1 MFLFIGEKEVVDNF
15 LYFYIITTSTVG
27 YGDYS
32 PSSDIGKMVTMLWLV
47 PGGILIFTAIL
58 GRIVE
63 TIQKGFYIMKN
74 GMHFFD
80 TVQGHIVIV
89 GYQPST
95 LKQLMKQTDEIF
107 ASKEKVVVTTSP
119 KCEHTTWVKA
129 DSYSDVDAYERANVE
144 EADRIVIML
153 DEDSEAISAMMTIRA
168 MLPDKQTP
176 KIIAYIHEPDNARII
191 RANFPDVNVVVSN
204 KVNYISRSMV
214 DPGISELFETLT
226 SSVDGHTLYKCVVG
240 KNMVGKCSL
249 ELENEYNISVIAY
262 IPHGETNFKFTNS
275 SESDKFIEDDVIYYI
290 GEKRIG

>member
-80 TVQGHIVIV
+80 NVQGHIVIV
-89 GYQPST
+89 GYKPST
-95 LKQLMKQTDEIF
+95 FKQLLKQTNETF
-107 ASKEKVVVTTSP
+107 SSKEKVVVTTRP
-119 KCEHTTWVKA
+119 NCEHTTWVKA
-129 DSYSDVDAYERANVE
+129 DSYSDTDAYDRANVE

-153 DEDSEAISAMMTIRA
+153 DEDSEAISAIMTIRS
-168 MLPDKQTP
+168 
-176 KIIAYIHEPDNARII
+176 IIGHEHKSNVVVYIHEPDNARII

-214 DPGISELFETLT
+214 DPGISELFEALT
-226 SSVDGHTLYKCVVG
+226 SSVDGHTLYKCVVDE
-240 KNMVGKCSL
+240 NMVGKCPV
-249 ELENEYNISVIAY
+249 ELEKEYDISVIAY
-262 IPHGETNFKFTNS
+262 IPNGKTNFKFTNS
-275 SESDKFIEDDVIYYI
+275 SESDKFVEDDVIYYI